1 MHWTP
6 LSGAAFETVFGPDCR
21 NSRVR
26 RRRQAKKSQRQRK
39 RNLAVELLEEKA
51 VPAMTAA
58 IAATSLDTTAG
69 TNATIGEVVRY
80 RVTAEIPFD
89 PSGYGGIDLQAALP
103 PGLEFL
109 NDNTATIALVSNGA
123 GIMSS
128 ISDPAAYVTGN
139 ETTVGTITPSAKL
152 PPGSVS
158 VVPNGGLG
166 SLVTFASGVSHVADA
181 DADLEY
187 VVIEFNALV
196 NNAGTSA
203 ADSNDA
209 GDVVSTGFQMFIG
222 GTQCDCFAEQTVTVT
237 EPSITDMV
245 KTVSNATP
253 SMGDTVTFSISFSNA
268 AGAATAYDVA
278 VRDSIPAGLAFNPT
292 SVNVTG
298 GTGVSVG
305 ADANVLRRQHRGIR
319 AGASVTITYTATVNA
334 AAGVTLAN
342 NASLDYTS
350 VPGPSGTS
358 PNATGSVTSGGA
370 GSTLGERN
378 GSGGIN
384 DYVDAASQSLKVFGG
399 GGGTNSLSGL
409 VFGDTDHSGNFTAGD
424 EGLSGVPIALIN
436 EANGQ
441 TVATTTTA
449 LDGTYSFTD
458 IADGTYSVVE
468 TQQPAGHDDGLDF
481 AGSAGGVADPV
492 PGDIIR
498 NVTLTGGVN
507 ATDYLFGECACVE
520 EGKAELSGS

>member
-6 LSGAAFETVFGPDCR
+6 LSGAAFETVFGPDR
-21 NSRVR
+21 SNSRVR

-69 TNATIGEVVRY
+69 SNATIGEVVRY

-103 PGLEFL
+103 PGLQYL

-139 ETTVGTITPSAKL
+139 EATVATITPTAKL
-152 PPGSVS
+152 APGSVS

-203 ADSNDA
+203 ANSNDE
-209 GDVVSTGFQMFIG
+209 GDVVSTGFQMFVG

-245 KTVSNATP
+245 KTVSNPTP
-253 SMGDTVTFSISFSNA
+253 SMGETVTSRFPSRTRLGRRLRTTWRSATPSRPGWRSI
-268 AGAATAYDVA
+268 
-278 VRDSIPAGLAFNPT
+278 R
-292 SVNVTG
+292 
-298 GTGVSVG
+298 
-305 ADANVLRRQHRGIR
+305 
-319 AGASVTITYTATVNA
+319 
-334 AAGVTLAN
+334 
-342 NASLDYTS
+342 
-350 VPGPSGTS
+350 
-358 PNATGSVTSGGA
+358 
-370 GSTLGERN
+370 
-378 GSGGIN
+378 
-384 DYVDAASQSLKVFGG
+384 
-399 GGGTNSLSGL
+399 
-409 VFGDTDHSGNFTAGD
+409 
-424 EGLSGVPIALIN
+424 
-436 EANGQ
+436 
-441 TVATTTTA
+441 
-449 LDGTYSFTD
+449 
-458 IADGTYSVVE
+458 
-468 TQQPAGHDDGLDF
+468 
-481 AGSAGGVADPV
+481 PV
-492 PGDIIR
+492 
-498 NVTLTGGVN
+498 
-507 ATDYLFGECACVE
+507 
-520 EGKAELSGS
+520 